1 MIKKYII
8 DGNNLIGK
16 IKELWALQQKEKQ
29 LSRVKLVKYLDQYF
43 ANKNVE
49 ISLHLDGFAVDP
61 IPSSKIKI
69 NYSDNKTADS
79 KIKNEI
85 DNSKNPKVIAVVS
98 SDHNV
103 QDYARVNSCTIIKS
117 EDFTKKMKG
126 NKTRKSKED
135 IAKLISND
143 EIKKLFGIN

>member
-143 EIKKLFGIN
+143 EIKKLFDIN

>member
-126 NKTRKSKED
+126 NKTRKSEED